1 MKEFEKI
8 YEENIQHNSF
18 LNKESVIK
26 CMMDSY
32 HLGKMDLL
40 KWLSNKDYLSD
51 NKEVLLEEYNNHIN
65 LKSNNE

>member
-8 YEENIQHNSF
+8 YEENIPHNSV
-18 LNKESVIK
+18 LDKESVIK

-40 KWLSNKDYLSD
+40 EWLSNKDFLSD
-51 NKEVLLEEYNNHIN
+51 NKEELLNDYNKH
-65 LKSNNE
+65 LNNIKK

>member
-8 YEENIQHNSF
+8 YEENIPHNSF
-18 LNKESVIK
+18 LDKESVIK

-40 KWLSNKDYLSD
+40 EWLSKKDYLSD
-51 NKEVLLEEYNNHIN
+51 KKDTLLNEYNNY
-65 LKSNNE
+65 LNNTKK